1 MYHTMIRRAVIAA
14 VAFAPLMA
22 AAHGADRAQGEQFA
36 KDLQAG
42 RQECAAIA
50 DAQFEN
56 MGDYYM
62 EQMMG
67 QSHEQMDAMMEQ
79 MMGEEGLAQMHV
91 AMGKRMS
98 GCDASA
104 PMPAAMMSGMGGMMN
119 MVGGSGLMNAQN
131 TGSTWGK
138 MMRSAYPP
146 GFVTLWYAVGV
157 LGAIALV
164 LAIVKYLRELFK

>member
-1 MYHTMIRRAVIAA
+1 MYHKIIRGIIFGA
-14 VAFAPLMA
+14 VAFAPFMA
-22 AAHGADRAQGEQFA
+22 AAHGADRAYGEQFA
-36 KDLQAG
+36 KDVQAG

-62 EQMMG
+62 EQLMG
-67 QSHEQMDAMMEQ
+67 ESHEQMDAMMEK

-104 PMPAAMMSGMGGMMN
+104 QMPGAMMSGMGGMMQ
-119 MVGGSGLMNAQN
+119 MMGGGGMPAPRQSGAFGAGM
-131 TGSTWGK
+131 GSF
-138 MMRSAYPP
+138 YPP

-157 LGAIALV
+157 FGAIALV